1 MVLYSGSLEELLPNN
16 SFISSDEIGHGGN
29 SLSCYTAAGSNDID
43 PPEDAT
49 WTDVNGDSIPQS
61 SRANAQG
68 VLVLYTQR
76 RGKRLNLNRGGGVE
90 FTSGHEGVYTCRID
104 DENGERQTL
113 FVGIYTTDTI
123 DNSG

>member
-1 MVLYSGSLEELLPNN
+1 MALYSGYLTEFLPNN

-29 SLSCYTAAGSNDID
+29 SLSCYTAAGNNFDLLG
-43 PPEDAT
+43 DAS
-49 WTDVNGDSIPQS
+49 WTDVNGDSIPES
-61 SRANAQG
+61 GRTDAQG

-76 RGKRLNLNRGGGVE
+76 RAKRLNLNRGGGIE